1 MQGAVILYIAVFADG
16 DMVQVAADDGAIP
29 HAGAFGQGNIAED
42 GGIGCDKRGFLG
54 IGVLFSQ
61 GFDHGGGPPV
71 WFVGMG
77 KSGAARPPAGRS
89 GEAGTGGEAAEPA
102 AGYGQE
108 QRPINCGYCS
118 ILRDSS
124 QTKGKQ
130 AAKFSEKRGQKGIA
144 KAIFFCYTI

>member
-1 MQGAVILYIAVFADG
+1 
-16 DMVQVAADDGAIP
+16 MVCR
-29 HAGAFGQGNIAED
+29 NRKER
-42 GGIGCDKRGFLG
+42 RGL
-54 IGVLFSQ
+54 
-61 GFDHGGGPPV
+61 
-71 WFVGMG
+71 
-77 KSGAARPPAGRS
+77 AARRAFRRSWNRRDEAPSSPPQAGCPAG
-89 GEAGTGGEAAEPA
+89 GLTAA

>member
-1 MQGAVILYIAVFADG
+1 
-16 DMVQVAADDGAIP
+16 MVC
-29 HAGAFGQGNIAED
+29 GNGKER
-42 GGIGCDKRGFLG
+42 GGLT
-54 IGVLFSQ
+54 
-61 GFDHGGGPPV
+61 
-71 WFVGMG
+71 
-77 KSGAARPPAGRS
+77 A
-89 GEAGTGGEAAEPA
+89 A

>member
-1 MQGAVILYIAVFADG
+1 
-16 DMVQVAADDGAIP
+16 MVCRNGKERR
-29 HAGAFGQGNIAED
+29 GQ
-42 GGIGCDKRGFLG
+42 
-54 IGVLFSQ
+54 
-61 GFDHGGGPPV
+61 
-71 WFVGMG
+71 
-77 KSGAARPPAGRS
+77 AARRAFRRS
-89 GEAGTGGEAAEPA
+89 RNRRGEAPSSPGGLTAA

>member
-1 MQGAVILYIAVFADG
+1 
-16 DMVQVAADDGAIP
+16 MVCRNGKERR
-29 HAGAFGQGNIAED
+29 GQ
-42 GGIGCDKRGFLG
+42 
-54 IGVLFSQ
+54 
-61 GFDHGGGPPV
+61 
-71 WFVGMG
+71 
-77 KSGAARPPAGRS
+77 AARTALPPSPHPRGEAPTTPPPPGGPAGRLPGGARPRGTRGGDAPAS
-89 GEAGTGGEAAEPA
+89 PPQAGCPAGGLTAA

>member
-1 MQGAVILYIAVFADG
+1 
-16 DMVQVAADDGAIP
+16 MVCRNGKERR
-29 HAGAFGQGNIAED
+29 GQ
-42 GGIGCDKRGFLG
+42 
-54 IGVLFSQ
+54 
-61 GFDHGGGPPV
+61 
-71 WFVGMG
+71 
-77 KSGAARPPAGRS
+77 AARRAFRRSPPQAGCPAG
-89 GEAGTGGEAAEPA
+89 GLTAA